1 MAATSVSPSRSR
13 VRALPAS
20 LATPS
25 VGVYIGLATLSAVQA
40 WEWLF
45 SGLSKVQN
53 PVFVRQFVG
62 FIASSHVPYRDE
74 MLAVVNLAPG
84 LFPQMVEG
92 VELVLGLT
100 LIAATIL
107 VLVPVRRLRKAAI
120 IAAGS
125 ASLIGAVT
133 AINIAFLAGNR
144 PPWTISTA
152 PFGTGVPVEALLAG
166 ISIAGVAEAYS
177 AWRVARR

>member
-1 MAATSVSPSRSR
+1 MGAFV
-13 VRALPAS
+13 
-20 LATPS
+20 
-25 VGVYIGLATLSAVQA
+25 GLATLSAVQA

-62 FIASSHVPYRDE
+62 FIAGSHVPYRDE
-74 MLAVVNLAPG
+74 MLALVNLAPG
-84 LFPQMVEG
+84 LFPRVVEG
-92 VELVLGLT
+92 VELVLGVT
-100 LIAATIL
+100 LFVATVV
-107 VLVPVRRLRKAAI
+107 VLLPVGRVRRWAI
-120 IAAGS
+120 LAAGS

-133 AINIAFLAGNR
+133 AVNIAFLAGNR

-166 ISIAGVAEAYS
+166 MSIAGVAEAYS
-177 AWRVARR
+177 AWRMLSV